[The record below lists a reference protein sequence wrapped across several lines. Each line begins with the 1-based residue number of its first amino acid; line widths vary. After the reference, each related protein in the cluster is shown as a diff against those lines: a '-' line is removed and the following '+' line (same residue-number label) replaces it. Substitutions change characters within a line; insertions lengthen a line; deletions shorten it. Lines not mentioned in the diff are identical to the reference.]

1 MKNVLF
7 VVDEKKMGGVSVLL
21 EDILKNINTKKYNID
36 IMVLHNNGNYL
47 NDLPKEINIIYGTPF
62 FDVVDLSIKEILKTK
77 NIIKILKKIYL
88 VSLMKTSLIQ
98 NKIIKERKKCIKKH
112 YDVEVAFK
120 DGFCALFTAYGDS
133 DIKYHW
139 LHTDYSMY
147 DCTAKYKNLFTK
159 IFKCFNKIIGI
170 SKSVVERFQAKYP
183 DTNCTVIYNL
193 IDENKIKKQ
202 SNLNQINF
210 DNKLNLISVGRIHN
224 MKGYDR
230 LIKVF
235 NRLNKEKKLDDVYLR
250 IIGDG
255 PDMQLI
261 KTMVKEYFLED
272 QIDIMVKKKNPFPY
286 VKASDAFLMCSRYEP
301 FGLVI
306 LEAMI
311 LDVPVISTDVA
322 SIREIMNE
330 KYGMIVE
337 NSEEGLYHALL
348 AIIENRKLLKKYKE
362 NLKEFK
368 YDIRKIVKQIEDL
381 LDGVT
386 TC

>member
-261 KTMVKEYFLED
+261 KTMVKEYSLED
-272 QIDIMVKKKNPFPY
+272 KIDIMGQKKNPFPY
-286 VKASDAFLMCSRYEP
+286 VQASDAFLMCSRYEP

>member
-272 QIDIMVKKKNPFPY
+272 KIDIMGQKKNPFPY